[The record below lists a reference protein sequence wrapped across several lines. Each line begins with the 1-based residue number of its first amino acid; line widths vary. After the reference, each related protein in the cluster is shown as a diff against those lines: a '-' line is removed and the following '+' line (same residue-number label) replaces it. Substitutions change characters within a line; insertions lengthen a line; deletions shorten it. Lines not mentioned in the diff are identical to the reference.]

1 MPFLSDLYEA
11 KVLRYDEKGQSSM
24 LKATSRNEYTMA
36 MNICAPNNVAIT
48 IIMHKVQEMQGDII
62 KHINKI
68 P

>member
-11 KVLRYDEKGQSSM
+11 KVLRYGEKGQSSM
-24 LKATSRNEYTMA
+24 LKATSHNEYITA
-36 MNICAPNNVAIT
+36 MNICAPNNMAIT
-48 IIMHKVQEMQGDII
+48 TIMHKVQEMQGDII